1 MSLPIENCTFCGGA
15 PRLIRCGNQKEYLVY
30 QCSEC
35 FESPVPLDEAS
46 LCEFSARR
54 RWNDKTLE
62 AKRIINTYNKLQ
74 ASMTKF
80 TSSEGK

>member
-1 MSLPIENCTFCGGA
+1 MNVFLESCAFCEGV
-15 PRLIRCGNQKEYLVY
+15 PRLIKCGDQKEYLVY

-35 FESPVPLDEAS
+35 FFSPVQLDEAS
-46 LCEFSARR
+46 LCEFDARR
-54 RWNDKTLE
+54 LWNRRTIE
-62 AKRIINTYNKLQ
+62 ARHIINIYNQLQ